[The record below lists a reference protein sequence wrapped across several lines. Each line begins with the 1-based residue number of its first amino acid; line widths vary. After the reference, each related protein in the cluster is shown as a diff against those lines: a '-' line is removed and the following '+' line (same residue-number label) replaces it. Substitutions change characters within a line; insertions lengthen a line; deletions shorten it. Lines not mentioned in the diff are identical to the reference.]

1 MSIDMAKIQFLQL
14 PVPPPSYY
22 AATGNVPLAAAS
34 LASCLESKEDPVL
47 GIQPF
52 VIPPEDTDSL
62 GDKELIDRI
71 AKEGP
76 DFLGLSLYLWN
87 TERSLY
93 IAKEIKKRNP
103 ETKILIGGPEVNE
116 DNPYVLG
123 EEGYDIA
130 VSGEAEHSFRNL
142 MRTILSGS
150 SLEGLENV
158 AYRKENGKLTSF
170 GKQAQANFPLT
181 DFPSP
186 YTTGHLQVDPRRST
200 YLETVRGCK
209 SQCTY
214 CFYPKSSQNLRTLD
228 IPETI
233 RLISNLKEK
242 GARELVFLDPTFNHR
257 PGFENFL
264 DAIALVN
271 SDGQMSMFAELRS
284 EGVTPKIAT
293 KLRKAGFT
301 RVELGLQSVNEETLK
316 RVKRYGS
323 PHKVAEVAK
332 MLAGEGMELLLD
344 LIIGLPGDK
353 PDDVERGIHF
363 FLEHGLGEWV
373 QAFPLS
379 VLPGTAMRRDA
390 EKEGLSFMPT
400 PPYRIIQT
408 PTFSPRDLTESLY
421 FAEDLLER
429 RLDEFP
435 RPFLCAPES
444 GKNDRMDLEFSSS
457 GIRFFCS
464 GLENAFATA
473 KEWSG
478 SRHHSVWFHSENLGK
493 DLSRIRTFI
502 EGRINSEPFSTI
514 DFVIPLAS
522 VPKSKEVAD
531 LVSTLESKRNSYL
544 SRTLAHR
551 GENLQHRLVF
561 VIDGQ
566 KLELKNWRKNEL
578 DSVAY
583 LIYEKLPTS
592 KIKSLDLSEES
603 FYLVDG
609 EEVDPKD
616 FEFLKQN
623 MDPETITFSSR
634 KLEERWSMEVLGY
647 GEL

>member
-1 MSIDMAKIQFLQL
+1 MAKIQFLQL

-34 LASCLESKEDPVL
+34 LASCLASKDDPVK
-47 GIQPF
+47 GISPQ
-52 VIPPEDTDSL
+52 VVSPEDTDSL
-62 GDKELIDRI
+62 GDKALIDRI
-71 AKEGP
+71 VKEGP

-93 IAKEIKKRNP
+93 IAKEVKKRSP
-103 ETKILIGGPEVNE
+103 ETTILIGGPEVNE

-142 MRTILSGS
+142 MRTLLSRS

-158 AYRKENGKLTSF
+158 AYRKENGNLTSF
-170 GKQAQANFPLT
+170 GKPVPADFPLT

-186 YTTGHLQVDPRRST
+186 YTTGHLKVDPKRST

-233 RLISNLKEK
+233 RLISHLKEK

-264 DAIALVN
+264 DAIAEIN
-271 SDGQMSMFAELRS
+271 ADGQMSMFAELRS
-284 EGVTPKIAT
+284 EGVTPKLAT

-353 PDDVERGIHF
+353 PEDVERGIHF

-408 PTFSPRDLTESLY
+408 PTFSSRDLTESLY

-435 RPFLCAPES
+435 RPFLCSAAPD
-444 GKNDRMDLEFSSS
+444 KNDRIDLMLGDIENSSVMLGS
-457 GIRFFCS
+457 NPWKS
-464 GLENAFATA
+464 NLS
-473 KEWSG
+473 EWSG
-478 SRHHSVWFHSENLGK
+478 SRHHSVWFHTKDLSK
-493 DLSRIRTFI
+493 DLSRIIGFI
-502 EGRINSEPFSTI
+502 EERIAAEPFCTI
-514 DFVIPLAS
+514 DFVIPLVS
-522 VPKSKEVAD
+522 VPKSKEIQK
-531 LVSTLESKRNSYL
+531 LVTLLESKRESYL

-561 VIDGQ
+561 VFDGNH
-566 KLELKNWRKNEL
+566 LELRNWRNEEL
-578 DSVAY
+578 DSTTFLVF
-583 LIYEKLPTS
+583 ERVSTS
-592 KIKSLDLSEES
+592 KIQSLDPSEEV
-603 FYLVDG
+603 FYLLEG
-609 EEVDPKD
+609 EEIDPND

-623 MDPETITFSSR
+623 MDPETITFLSR
-634 KLEERWSMEVLGY
+634 KLEERWSMDVLGY

>member
-1 MSIDMAKIQFLQL
+1 MTITMAKIQFLQL

-34 LASCLESKEDPVL
+34 LASCLASKEDPVT
-47 GIQPF
+47 GITPH
-52 VIPPEDTDSL
+52 VVSPEDTDSL
-62 GDKELIDRI
+62 GDLALIDRI
-71 AKEGP
+71 VKEGP

-93 IAKEIKKRNP
+93 IAKEVKKRSP

-142 MRTILSGS
+142 MRSLLSNS
-150 SLEGLENV
+150 SLDGLENV

-170 GKQAQANFPLT
+170 GKPVPANFPLT

-186 YTTGHLQVDPRRST
+186 YTTGHLKVDPRRST

-228 IPETI
+228 IPETMK
-233 RLISNLKEK
+233 LISDLKEK
-242 GARELVFLDPTFNHR
+242 GAKELVFLDPTFNHR

-264 DAIALVN
+264 DAITEINA
-271 SDGQMSMFAELRS
+271 DGQMSMFAELRS
-284 EGVTPKIAT
+284 EGVTPKLAT

-332 MLAGEGMELLLD
+332 MLAGEGIELLLD

-353 PDDVERGIHF
+353 PEDVERGIHF

-379 VLPGTAMRRDA
+379 ILPGTAMRKDA
-390 EKEGLSFMPT
+390 EKEGLFFMPT
-400 PPYRIIQT
+400 PPYRIIET
-408 PTFSPRDLTESLY
+408 PTFSSRDLTESLF

-435 RPFLCAPES
+435 RPFLCNAAAN
-444 GKNDRMDLEFSSS
+444 KNDRIDLVLGEIKNPLFKKNLNQGESEFSD
-457 GIRFFCS
+457 
-464 GLENAFATA
+464 
-473 KEWSG
+473 WSG
-478 SRHHSVWFHSENLGK
+478 SRHHSVWFHTENFSK
-493 DLSRIRTFI
+493 DLSRILGFI
-502 EGRINSEPFSTI
+502 ENRISAEPFCTI
-514 DFVIPLAS
+514 DFVIPLVS
-522 VPKSKEVAD
+522 IPKSQEIEKI
-531 LVSTLESKRNSYL
+531 VSVLESKRQSYL

-561 VIDGQ
+561 VFDGNHR
-566 KLELKNWRKNEL
+566 ELRNWRNIEME
-578 DSVAY
+578 STSF
-583 LIYEKLPTS
+583 LIYEIVSTN
-592 KIKSLDLSEES
+592 KIQSLDPSLEA
-603 FYLVDG
+603 FYLIEGD
-609 EEVDPKD
+609 EIQTKD

-623 MDPETITFSSR
+623 MDPEAVTFSSR
-634 KLEERWSMEVLGY
+634 KWEEKWSMEVLGY

>member
-1 MSIDMAKIQFLQL
+1 MAKIQFLQL

-34 LASCLESKEDPVL
+34 LASCLESKEDPIL
-47 GIQPF
+47 GVSPY
-52 VIPPEDTDSL
+52 VVPPEDTDSL
-62 GDKELIDRI
+62 GDRELVERI

-93 IAKEIKKRNP
+93 IAREVKKRNP
-103 ETKILIGGPEVNE
+103 ETTILIGGPEVNE

-130 VSGEAEHSFRNL
+130 VSGEAEHSFRKL
-142 MRTILSGS
+142 MRALVSKS
-150 SLEGLENV
+150 SLDGLENV
-158 AYRKENGKLTSF
+158 AYRKENGSLTSF
-170 GKQAQANFPLT
+170 GKQIAADFPLT

-186 YTTGHLQVDPRRST
+186 YTTGHLKVDSRRST

-264 DAIALVN
+264 DAIAEVN
-271 SDGQMSMFAELRS
+271 SDGRMSMFAELRS
-284 EGVTPKIAT
+284 EGVTPKLAT

-344 LIIGLPGDK
+344 LIIGLPGDR

-435 RPFLCAPES
+435 RPFLCAALPN
-444 GKNDRMDLEFSSS
+444 KNDRIDFVLTDSKNPLASEKQTTSET
-457 GIRFFCS
+457 
-464 GLENAFATA
+464 GLLS
-473 KEWSG
+473 WSG
-478 SRHHSVWFHSENLGK
+478 SRHHSVWFHTEDLSK
-493 DLSRIRTFI
+493 DLSRILFLI
-502 EGRINSEPFSTI
+502 DARITAEPFCTV
-514 DFVIPLAS
+514 DFVLPLVR
-522 VPKSKEVAD
+522 VPKPDEISK
-531 LVSTLESKRNSYL
+531 LVSILETKRNSYL

-561 VIDGQ
+561 VFDG
-566 KLELKNWRKNEL
+566 KNSELKNWRNSEL
-578 DSVAY
+578 DSTSF
-583 LIYEKLPTS
+583 LIYETIDTNQIRNLDPT
-592 KIKSLDLSEES
+592 KEA
-603 FYLVDG
+603 FYLITG
-609 EEVDPKD
+609 EEIDTSD
-616 FEFLKQN
+616 FVFLKEE
-623 MDPETITFSSR
+623 MDPEAITFSSR
-634 KLEERWSMEVLGY
+634 KLEEKWSMEVLGY

>member
-1 MSIDMAKIQFLQL
+1 MAKIQFLQL

-47 GIQPF
+47 GVSPY
-52 VIPPEDTDSL
+52 VVSPEDTDSL
-62 GDKELIDRI
+62 GDRELIDRI

-93 IAKEIKKRNP
+93 IAREVKKRNP
-103 ETKILIGGPEVNE
+103 ETTILIGGPEVNE

-130 VSGEAEHSFRNL
+130 VSGEAEHSFRSL
-142 MRTILSGS
+142 MRALLSKS

-158 AYRKENGKLTSF
+158 AYRLDNGSLTSF
-170 GKQAQANFPLT
+170 GKQAAADFPLT

-186 YTTGHLQVDPRRST
+186 YTTGHLLVDPRRST

-228 IPETI
+228 IPETV

-242 GARELVFLDPTFNHR
+242 GAKELVFLDPTFNHR

-264 DAIALVN
+264 DAIADVN
-271 SDGQMSMFAELRS
+271 SDGCMSMFAELRS
-284 EGVTPKIAT
+284 EGVTPKLAT

-435 RPFLCAPES
+435 RPFLCAGLS
-444 GKNDRMDLEFSSS
+444 NKNDRMDLVFTDSRNHSASGKNFVSESSLS
-457 GIRFFCS
+457 S
-464 GLENAFATA
+464 
-473 KEWSG
+473 WSG
-478 SRHHSVWFHSENLGK
+478 SRHHSVWFHTEDLSK
-493 DLSRIRTFI
+493 DLSRILFLI
-502 EGRINSEPFSTI
+502 EERITAEPFCTV
-514 DFVIPLAS
+514 DFVLPLVS
-522 VPKSKEVAD
+522 VPKPKEMAK
-531 LVSTLESKRNSYL
+531 LVSILETKRNSYL

-561 VIDGQ
+561 VFDGSHS
-566 KLELKNWRKNEL
+566 ELNNWRDREL
-578 DSVAY
+578 NSTSF
-583 LIYEKLPTS
+583 LIYETIPTNRIRSIDPS
-592 KIKSLDLSEES
+592 KEA
-603 FYLVDG
+603 FYLIEG
-609 EEVDPKD
+609 EEIDASD
-616 FEFLKQN
+616 FAFLKEE
-623 MDPETITFSSR
+623 MDPEAITFSSR
-634 KLEERWSMEVLGY
+634 KLEEKWSMEVLGY

>member
-1 MSIDMAKIQFLQL
+1 MAKIQFLQL

-47 GIQPF
+47 GIKPY

-62 GDKELIDRI
+62 GDKELINRI

-93 IAKEIKKRNP
+93 IAREIKKRNP
-103 ETKILIGGPEVNE
+103 ETTILIGGPEVNE

-123 EEGYDIA
+123 ESGYDIA

-142 MRTILSGS
+142 MRTLLSRS

-158 AYRKENGKLTSF
+158 AYRREDGTLSAF
-170 GKQAQANFPLT
+170 GTQAAANFPLT

-186 YTTGHLQVDPRRST
+186 YTTGHLKVDPKRST

-233 RLISNLKEK
+233 RLISDLKDK

-264 DAIALVN
+264 DAIAEVN
-271 SDGQMSMFAELRS
+271 SDGKMSMFAELRS

-344 LIIGLPGDK
+344 LIIGLPGDT
-353 PDDVERGIHF
+353 PEDVERGIHF

-435 RPFLCAPES
+435 RPFLCVADPE
-444 GKNDRMDLEFSSS
+444 KNDRMDLQFTSS
-457 GIRFFCS
+457 GIRFFNS
-464 GLENAFATA
+464 GLEESFGKVND
-473 KEWSG
+473 WSG
-478 SRHHSVWFHSENLGK
+478 SRHHSVWFHSENLRK
-493 DLSRIRTFI
+493 DLSQIQSYIAERI
-502 EGRINSEPFSTI
+502 GSEPYSTI
-514 DFVIPLAS
+514 DFVIPLVS
-522 VPKSKEVAD
+522 VPNQIDVSK
-531 LVSTLESKRNSYL
+531 LVSTIETKRNSYL

-561 VIDGQ
+561 VFDGNH
-566 KLELKNWRKNEL
+566 LELRNWREKEL
-578 DSVAY
+578 DSAAF
-583 LIYEKLPTS
+583 LIYERVATNR
-592 KIKSLDLSEES
+592 IKSLDPAEES
-603 FYLVDG
+603 FYLVEG
-609 EEVDPKD
+609 EKLDSKD

>member
-1 MSIDMAKIQFLQL
+1 MAKIQFLQL

-34 LASCLESKEDPVL
+34 LASCLESKEDPVQ
-47 GIQPF
+47 GIRPF
-52 VIPPEDTDSL
+52 VVSPEDTDSL
-62 GDKELIDRI
+62 GDKELVEKIT
-71 AKEGP
+71 KEGP

-93 IAKEIKKRNP
+93 IAKEVKKRNP
-103 ETKILIGGPEVNE
+103 ETTILIGGPEVNE

-130 VSGEAEHSFRNL
+130 VSGEAEHSFRKL
-142 MRTILSGS
+142 MRTVLSKS
-150 SLEGLENV
+150 SLEGLDNV
-158 AYRKENGKLTSF
+158 AYRKKEGGLSPF
-170 GKQAQANFPLT
+170 GKPVAADFPLT

-186 YTTGHLQVDPRRST
+186 YTTGHLLVDPKRST

-233 RLISNLKEK
+233 KLITNLKEK

-264 DAIALVN
+264 DAIAEVN
-271 SDGQMSMFAELRS
+271 SDGRMSMFAELRS
-284 EGVTPKIAT
+284 EGVTPKLAT

-301 RVELGLQSVNEETLK
+301 RVELGLQSVNEDTLK

-400 PPYRIIQT
+400 PPYRIIET

-435 RPFLCAPES
+435 RPFLCETKP
-444 GKNDRMDLEFSSS
+444 GCNDRVDVDLKHSQIISSQQNIS
-457 GIRFFCS
+457 S
-464 GLENAFATA
+464 LEKRLST
-473 KEWSG
+473 WSG
-478 SRHHSVWFHSENLGK
+478 SRHHSVWFHTE
-493 DLSRIRTFI
+493 DLSVDLKRIQTLI
-502 EGRINSEPFSTI
+502 EERIGAEPFCTI
-514 DFVIPLAS
+514 DFVMELVR
-522 VPKSKEVAD
+522 VPKSDEVSK
-531 LVSTLESKRNSYL
+531 LVSQLESKRNSYL

-561 VIDGQ
+561 LFDENHT
-566 KLELKNWRKNEL
+566 ELKKWRDRNG
-578 DSVAY
+578 DSLSF
-583 LIYEKLPTS
+583 LIYEKIS
-592 KIKSLDLSEES
+592 NQNIRKINPKKEA
-603 FYLVDG
+603 FYLIEG
-609 EEVDPKD
+609 SEVDQSD
-616 FEFLKQN
+616 FEFLKEE
-623 MDPETITFSSR
+623 MDPEAITFSAR
-634 KLEERWSMEVLGY
+634 PLEERWSFEVLGY

>member
-1 MSIDMAKIQFLQL
+1 MAKIQFLQL

-47 GIQPF
+47 GLSPY
-52 VIPPEDTDSL
+52 VVSPEDTDSL
-62 GDKELIDRI
+62 GDRELIDRI
-71 AKEGP
+71 TKEGS

-93 IAKEIKKRNP
+93 IAKEVKKRNP
-103 ETKILIGGPEVNE
+103 ETTILVGGPEVNE

-142 MRTILSGS
+142 MRTLLSKS

-158 AYRKENGKLTSF
+158 AFRKENGTLTSF
-170 GKQAQANFPLT
+170 GKQAAADFPLT

-186 YTTGHLQVDPRRST
+186 YTTGHLQVDPKRST

-233 RLISNLKEK
+233 QLISNLKEK

-264 DAIALVN
+264 DAIAEVN
-271 SDGQMSMFAELRS
+271 SDGSMSMFAELRS
-284 EGVTPKIAT
+284 EGVTPKLAT

-408 PTFSPRDLTESLY
+408 PTFSQRDLTESLY

-435 RPFLCAPES
+435 RPFLCAAIPN
-444 GKNDRMDLEFSSS
+444 KNDRFDLILSGTKTLSSS
-457 GIRFFCS
+457 ETNPILDTQWS
-464 GLENAFATA
+464 SL
-473 KEWSG
+473 SG
-478 SRHHSVWFHSENLGK
+478 SRHHSVWFHTEDLSN
-493 DLSRIRTFI
+493 DLSRILI
-502 EGRINSEPFSTI
+502 LMKERITAEPFCTI
-514 DFVIPLAS
+514 DFVIPLVS
-522 VPKSKEVAD
+522 LPKPKELER
-531 LVSTLESKRNSYL
+531 LVSLLETQRNSYL
-544 SRTLAHR
+544 ARTLAHR

-561 VIDGQ
+561 VFDGNQ
-566 KLELKNWRKNEL
+566 LELKNWRDTEL
-578 DSVAY
+578 DSTSY
-583 LIYEKLPTS
+583 LIYERISTTKIQNLDPS
-592 KIKSLDLSEES
+592 KEA
-603 FYLVDG
+603 FYLVEG
-609 EEVDPKD
+609 EKVDLSD
-616 FEFLKQN
+616 FAFLKEE
-623 MDPETITFSSR
+623 MDPEAITFSSR

>member
-1 MSIDMAKIQFLQL
+1 MAKIQFLQL

-34 LASCLESKEDPVL
+34 LASCLESKEDPVK
-47 GIQPF
+47 GIRPY
-52 VIPPEDTDSL
+52 VISPEDTDSL
-62 GDKELIDRI
+62 GDKELVDKIT
-71 AKEGP
+71 KEGAE
-76 DFLGLSLYLWN
+76 FLGLSLYLWN

-93 IAKEIKKRNP
+93 LAREVKKRNP
-103 ETKILIGGPEVNE
+103 DTTILIGGPEVNE

-142 MRTILSGS
+142 MRTVLSKS
-150 SLEGLENV
+150 SLEGLDNV
-158 AYRKENGKLTSF
+158 AYRKKEGGLSAF
-170 GKQAQANFPLT
+170 GKPIAADFPLT

-186 YTTGHLQVDPRRST
+186 YTTGHLLVDPKRST

-233 RLISNLKEK
+233 KLITDLKEK

-264 DAIALVN
+264 DAIAEVN
-271 SDGQMSMFAELRS
+271 SDGRMSMFAELRS
-284 EGVTPKIAT
+284 EGVTPKLAT

-390 EKEGLSFMPT
+390 EKEGLLFMPT
-400 PPYRIIQT
+400 PPYRIIKT

-435 RPFLCAPES
+435 RPFLCDPVQT
-444 GKNDRMDLEFSSS
+444 KNDRIDVDLKEFKIFNSQ
-457 GIRFFCS
+457 
-464 GLENAFATA
+464 GLVSNLE
-473 KEWSG
+473 KGLSEWMG
-478 SRHHSVWFHSENLGK
+478 SRHHSVWFHTENLSL
-493 DLSRIRTFI
+493 DI
-502 EGRINSEPFSTI
+502 GRIQSLIEDRITAEPFCTI
-514 DFVIPLAS
+514 DFVIQLGN
-522 VPKSKEVAD
+522 VPKSGEITK
-531 LVSTLESKRNSYL
+531 LVTQLESKRNSYL

-561 VIDGQ
+561 VIEENQ
-566 KLELKNWRKNEL
+566 EELKKWRDKNIDSTSFLVYEKIKNKNIKNL
-578 DSVAY
+578 DPSKEGFY
-583 LIYEKLPTS
+583 LIEGNEIDS
-592 KIKSLDLSEES
+592 S
-603 FYLVDG
+603 
-609 EEVDPKD
+609 D
-616 FEFLKQN
+616 FEFLKEE
-623 MDPETITFSSR
+623 MDPESITFSAR
-634 KLEERWSMEVLGY
+634 VLEERWSFEVLGY

>member
-1 MSIDMAKIQFLQL
+1 MAKIQFLQL

-34 LASCLESKEDPVL
+34 LASCLESKEDPVK
-47 GIQPF
+47 GIHPI
-52 VIPPEDTDSL
+52 VVSPEDTDSL
-62 GDKELIDRI
+62 GDKELVDKI

-93 IAKEIKKRNP
+93 IAKEVKKRNP
-103 ETKILIGGPEVNE
+103 DTTILIGGPEVNE

-130 VSGEAEHSFRNL
+130 VSGEAEHSFRKL
-142 MRTILSGS
+142 MRSVLSKS

-158 AYRKENGKLTSF
+158 AYRKKEGVLSSF
-170 GKQAQANFPLT
+170 GKAVAADFPLT

-186 YTTGHLQVDPRRST
+186 YTTGHLLVDPKRST

-233 RLISNLKEK
+233 KLISDLKEK

-264 DAIALVN
+264 DAIAEVN
-271 SDGQMSMFAELRS
+271 SDGRMSMFAELRS
-284 EGVTPKIAT
+284 EGVTPKLAT

-400 PPYRIIQT
+400 PPYRIIET

-435 RPFLCAPES
+435 RPFLCDPELTR
-444 GKNDRMDLEFSSS
+444 NDRIDVDLKESKITNSNRVIFSLEK
-457 GIRFFCS
+457 
-464 GLENAFATA
+464 GLS
-473 KEWSG
+473 EWKG
-478 SRHHSVWFHSENLGK
+478 SRHHSVWFHSENLSL
-493 DLSRIRTFI
+493 DLSQIQSLIGERIT
-502 EGRINSEPFSTI
+502 SEPFCTI
-514 DFVIPLAS
+514 DFVIELKSP
-522 VPKSKEVAD
+522 PKPEEVTK
-531 LVSTLESKRNSYL
+531 LVTQLESKRNSYL

-561 VIDGQ
+561 VFDENRKDLKKWRDKNINSTSFLVYERINNQ
-566 KLELKNWRKNEL
+566 NIRKLNPSKE
-578 DSVAY
+578 AFY
-583 LIYEKLPTS
+583 LIE
-592 KIKSLDLSEES
+592 
-603 FYLVDG
+603 G
-609 EEVDPKD
+609 NEVDSSD
-616 FEFLKQN
+616 FEFLKN
-623 MDPETITFSSR
+623 EMDPETITFAAR
-634 KLEERWSMEVLGY
+634 VLEERWSMEVLGY

>member
-1 MSIDMAKIQFLQL
+1 MAKIQFLQL
-14 PVPPPSYY
+14 PVPPPSYF

-34 LASCLESKEDPVL
+34 LASCLESKTDPVK
-47 GIQPF
+47 GITPY
-52 VIPPEDTDSL
+52 VVSPEDTDSL
-62 GDKELIDRI
+62 GDKELVDKIT
-71 AKEGP
+71 KEGP

-93 IAKEIKKRNP
+93 IAKEVKKRNP
-103 ETKILIGGPEVNE
+103 ETTILIGGPEVNE

-130 VSGEAEHSFRNL
+130 VSGEAEHSFRKL
-142 MRTILSGS
+142 MRSVLSKS

-158 AYRKENGKLTSF
+158 AYRKKEGGLSPF
-170 GKQAQANFPLT
+170 GKAAAADFPLT

-186 YTTGHLQVDPRRST
+186 YTTGHLLVDPKRST

-233 RLISNLKEK
+233 KLITDLKEK

-264 DAIALVN
+264 DAIAEVN
-271 SDGQMSMFAELRS
+271 SDGRMSMFAELRS
-284 EGVTPKIAT
+284 EGVTPKLAT

-400 PPYRIIQT
+400 PPYRIIET

-435 RPFLCAPES
+435 RPFLCDPS
-444 GKNDRMDLEFSSS
+444 SKRNDRIDVDLKESKVLYSQQSNSDLEKVLSDW
-457 GIRFFCS
+457 
-464 GLENAFATA
+464 
-473 KEWSG
+473 KG
-478 SRHHSVWFHSENLGK
+478 SRHHSVWFHPENFSE
-493 DLSRIRTFI
+493 DLSRIQSLI
-502 EGRINSEPFSTI
+502 EERITAEPFCTI
-514 DFVIPLAS
+514 DFVIELKS
-522 VPKSKEVAD
+522 LPKLTEVTK
-531 LVSTLESKRNSYL
+531 LVTGLEAKRNSYL

-561 VIDGQ
+561 VFDENRN
-566 KLELKNWRKNEL
+566 ELKKWRDKNG
-578 DSVAY
+578 DSTSF
-583 LIYEKLPTS
+583 LIYEKITNQNIRKLNPS
-592 KIKSLDLSEES
+592 KEAFYLIDSEEIDNS
-603 FYLVDG
+603 
-609 EEVDPKD
+609 D
-616 FEFLKQN
+616 FEFLKLE
-623 MDPETITFSSR
+623 MDPEAITFSSR
-634 KLEERWSMEVLGY
+634 ILEEKWSMEVLGY

>member
-1 MSIDMAKIQFLQL
+1 MAKIQFLQL
-14 PVPPPSYY
+14 PVPPPSYF

-34 LASCLESKEDPVL
+34 LASCLESKEDPVT
-47 GIQPF
+47 GITPQ
-52 VIPPEDTDSL
+52 VVSPEDTDSL
-62 GDKELIDRI
+62 GDLALIDRI
-71 AKEGP
+71 VKEGP

-93 IAKEIKKRNP
+93 IAKEVKKRSP

-123 EEGYDIA
+123 EKGYDIA

-142 MRTILSGS
+142 MRSLLSNS
-150 SLEGLENV
+150 SLDGLENV
-158 AYRKENGKLTSF
+158 AYRKENGNLTSF
-170 GKQAQANFPLT
+170 GKPTPANFPLT

-186 YTTGHLQVDPRRST
+186 YTTGHLKVDPRRST

-228 IPETI
+228 IPETMK
-233 RLISNLKEK
+233 LISDLKEK

-264 DAIALVN
+264 DAITEINA
-271 SDGQMSMFAELRS
+271 DGQMSMFAELRS
-284 EGVTPKIAT
+284 EGVTPKLAT

-353 PDDVERGIHF
+353 PEDVERGIHF

-400 PPYRIIQT
+400 PPYRIIET
-408 PTFSPRDLTESLY
+408 PTFSSRDLTESLY

-435 RPFLCAPES
+435 RPFLCNATVN
-444 GKNDRMDLEFSSS
+444 KNDRIDIMLGET
-457 GIRFFCS
+457 
-464 GLENAFATA
+464 ENPSF
-473 KEWSG
+473 KVGSLPWKSRLSDWSG
-478 SRHHSVWFHSENLGK
+478 SRHHSVWFHTKEFSN
-493 DLSRIRTFI
+493 DLSRILGFI
-502 EGRINSEPFSTI
+502 EERITAEPFCTI
-514 DFVIPLAS
+514 DFVIPLES
-522 VPKSKEVAD
+522 VPKSKEIHK
-531 LVSTLESKRNSYL
+531 LVTLLESKRESYL

-561 VIDGQ
+561 VFDGNHG
-566 KLELKNWRKNEL
+566 ELKNWRNKKL
-578 DSVAY
+578 DSTAF
-583 LIYEKLPTS
+583 LIFERVSTS
-592 KIKSLDLSEES
+592 KIQSLVPSEEV
-603 FYLVDG
+603 FYLLEG
-609 EEVDPKD
+609 EKVDPKD
-616 FEFLKQN
+616 FAFLKEN

-634 KLEERWSMEVLGY
+634 ILEERWSMEVLGY